1 MLSAHVVPE
10 IGAPWVGDFHWVPQQ
25 TESRMRIRWKG
36 FELPTQVVLDEA
48 SRTATYGKFMVEP
61 FERGFAT
68 TLGDSIK
75 NTLYR
80 SIEGAAVTSIWIKGA
95 NAESTSIKGVEESV
109 TDVVLN
115 LKELGIQYA
124 GDGDRTLKV
133 EVSKKGVVTA
143 KQLVS
148 EEDDVEVLNPDLHI
162 CTLTENV
169 NFSLKVTIKKGRRYV
184 SAGEHPANHQDKGS
198 ISVDS
203 SFSPVKRVQ
212 YKVQSMRLGKFIHF
226 ERLILEV
233 WTDGTTTPE
242 NAVSEASRLLNKHF
256 MPFVQYFE
264 LGRELQIDERKE
276 EKKRE
281 KEAEKEEL
289 RRKLSMAIS
298 ELDLSVRSSNCL
310 TNEGIETIE
319 ELVRRNESDLVKL
332 RNFGKT
338 SLREIRRKLS
348 EMNLTLGMDVDKM
361 VGKKEALLP

>member
-1 MLSAHVVPE
+1 
-10 IGAPWVGDFHWVPQQ
+10 
-25 TESRMRIRWKG
+25 MRIRWKG

-48 SRTATYGKFMVEP
+48 TRTATYGKFTVEP

-68 TLGDSIK
+68 TLGGSIK

-80 SIEGAAVTSIWIKGA
+80 SIEGAAVTSVYIKGA
-95 NAESTSIKGVEESV
+95 NIDSSVIKGVEESV

-115 LKELGIQYA
+115 IKELGIQYS
-124 GDGDRTLKV
+124 GDGDRTLKL
-133 EVSKKGVVTA
+133 EAGKKGAVTA
-143 KQLVS
+143 KQF
-148 EEDDVEVLNPDLHI
+148 EGEDDVEVLNPDLHI
-162 CTLTENV
+162 CTLKENV
-169 NFSLKVTIKKGRRYV
+169 DVVIRVTLRKGRRYV
-184 SAGEHPANHQDKGS
+184 SAGEHSSNGLEKGAFA
-198 ISVDS
+198 VDS

-212 YKVQSMRLGKFIHF
+212 YKVNSMRLGKFIHF

-233 WTDGTTTPE
+233 WTDGTITPE

-348 EMNLTLGMDVDKM
+348 EMNLILGMDVDKM
-361 VGKKEALLP
+361 VGNKKEALLP